1 MQKLHFKHFAFSLIE
16 LTITIV
22 VVSIVLAAFIPQ
34 LSKKTSSDNIGIVN
48 KEIYFSQ
55 CKEEFGEDCAFC
67 DEEKTYCALCTK
79 ECPEELTLDKKI
91 CACVE

>member
-1 MQKLHFKHFAFSLIE
+1 MNKLNFKHFAFSLIE

-22 VVSIVLAAFIPQ
+22 IVSIVLAAFIPQ
-34 LSKKTSSDNIGIVN
+34 LSKKSSADNVSVS
-48 KEIYFSQ
+48 KQEITFSQ
-55 CKEEFGEDCAFC
+55 CEDEFGEDCAFC

-79 ECPEELTLDKKI
+79 ECPEDLILDKKI